1 MKEVY
6 RAATGQMTTG
16 TVSHA
21 DSLRVPAAEALGV
34 AIAWVNRAKRG
45 NNRQADGLRANAL
58 CSGWSRS
65 MNHTTLD
72 LERGETWGRADGQT
86 TPALLDN
93 SNEFKLKR
101 QLRPKGDDV

>member
-1 MKEVY
+1 
-6 RAATGQMTTG
+6 
-16 TVSHA
+16 
-21 DSLRVPAAEALGV
+21 
-34 AIAWVNRAKRG
+34 
-45 NNRQADGLRANAL
+45 
-58 CSGWSRS
+58 